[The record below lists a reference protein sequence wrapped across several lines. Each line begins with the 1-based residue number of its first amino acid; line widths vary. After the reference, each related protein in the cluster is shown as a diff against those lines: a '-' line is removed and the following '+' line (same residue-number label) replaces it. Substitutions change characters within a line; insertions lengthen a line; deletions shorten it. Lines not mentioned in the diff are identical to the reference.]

1 VPAYHVIFIYAIA
14 AQTARRQVK
23 GISCLYK
30 YLPATKAYNVNT
42 EKAIGRFGS
51 TKYRPQDSSPFLL

>member
-1 VPAYHVIFIYAIA
+1 VIFIYAIA

-30 YLPATKAYNVNT
+30 YLPATKAYDVNT
-42 EKAIGRFGS
+42 EKAIEEGRFGS